1 MGAHEVTLKQYFED
15 KLKSKDKDVESLENK
30 LTEKQ
35 EDIRSLI
42 VKYNALEKR
51 FDLAMEAQEKI
62 RDFEDKIRKL
72 GLDQN
77 LVKNMAEL
85 FKKNRS

>member
-1 MGAHEVTLKQYFED
+1 
-15 KLKSKDKDVESLENK
+15 
-30 LTEKQ
+30 
-35 EDIRSLI
+35 LI

-62 RDFEDKIRKL
+62 RDFEEKIRKL

-85 FKKNRS
+85 FAAKQ

>member
-1 MGAHEVTLKQYFED
+1 M
-15 KLKSKDKDVESLENK
+15 
-30 LTEKQ
+30 
-35 EDIRSLI
+35 I

-62 RDFEDKIRKL
+62 RDFEEKIRKL

-85 FKKNRS
+85 FAAKQWSSNNSELF